1 LALTDEDVS
10 EILRI
15 IDESQLD
22 ELTIETPSFSLHVHR
37 GSDAPA
43 APADPIPAPAAPA
56 DPIAAPATPAAPADP
71 IAAPA
76 TPAAPADPISAP
88 ATPAAPA
95 DPAPPPPSPSAA
107 TAEIEAPMLGTF
119 YRTESPT
126 HPPFVA
132 VGDRVEAGTV
142 VCLIEVM
149 KLMNHIQS
157 GVAGTIVEVLAQS
170 GELVEF
176 GQPLFRVAR
185 ERE

>member
-37 GSDAPA
+37 GSGAPA
-43 APADPIPAPAAPA
+43 APADPIPAPAPAAPA
-56 DPIAAPATPAAPADP
+56 DPIPAPATPAAPADP
-71 IAAPA
+71 IP
-76 TPAAPADPISAP
+76 AP

>member
-43 APADPIPAPAAPA
+43 APADPIPAPA
-56 DPIAAPATPAAPADP
+56 TPAAPADP
-71 IAAPA
+71 IP
-76 TPAAPADPISAP
+76 AP